1 MSKSKLRT
9 NYNYREFAKVI
20 EGRGWSLQRSNGH
33 FVYVHPEST
42 QKIVLP
48 HGKGDVPPGI
58 VRKIMAILDGT
69 YYGSMARFEV
79 DKN

>member
-1 MSKSKLRT
+1 MSKAKLRT

-20 EGRGWSLQRSNGH
+20 EGRGWSLLRSNDH
-33 FVYVHPEST
+33 FVYGHPNST

-69 YYGSMARFEV
+69 YYGSMARFDV
-79 DKN
+79 DKG

>member
-1 MSKSKLRT
+1 MAKSKLRT
-9 NYNYREFAKVI
+9 NYNYREFAKLI
-20 EGRGWSLQRSNGH
+20 ESRGWSLLRSNDH
-33 FVYVHPEST
+33 FVYGHPDST

-69 YYGSMARFEV
+69 YYGSMKRFEV
-79 DKN
+79 DK